1 MGPVWAVVVTY
12 NRRELLEQCLAALD
26 ASQRKPDRVLIV
38 DNAST
43 DGTPDLIRSA
53 YPRVELLELPDNQGG
68 AGGFHEGIK
77 AAHAAGAEWVW
88 VMDDDTI
95 PGSDTLA
102 NLLGAIDD
110 VPPGADAPLVL
121 ASKVV
126 WEDGKI
132 HPMNAPGYE
141 RNRVDRLVA
150 GCERGLMPLRCA
162 TFVSLMV
169 HRDAIDRH
177 GLPLKHYF
185 IWSDDIEY
193 TARILRREDA
203 GYLVPGSI
211 ALHKTKEP
219 YTAVSTTGD
228 RFYFHIRNHVFML
241 RGSSWDWREKLTLV
255 YVMGTSSL
263 AYMRFNRFKR
273 KHAAVIWRG
282 LRDGV
287 RPVPLLP

>member
-1 MGPVWAVVVTY
+1 MGEVWAVVVTY
-12 NRRELLEQCLAALD
+12 NRRDLLVQCLGALQ
-26 ASQRKPDRVLIV
+26 AQERAPDHVLVV

-43 DGTPDLIRSA
+43 DGTPDLVREA
-53 YPRVELLELPDNQGG
+53 FPWVELKVLPDNQGG
-68 AGGFHEGIK
+68 AGGFHEGLK
-77 AAHAAGAEWVW
+77 AAHAAGAEWIW
-88 VMDDDTI
+88 LMDDDTI
-95 PGSDTLA
+95 PRPDTLKT
-102 NLLGAIDD
+102 LLEAREQ
-110 VPPGADAPLVL
+110 VPPDAPDPLVL

-126 WEDGKI
+126 WEDGHI

-141 RNRVDRLVA
+141 RNRVERLVA
-150 GCERGLMPLRCA
+150 GCEHGLMPLRCA

-203 GYLVPGSI
+203 GYLVPASV
-211 ALHKTKEP
+211 ALHKTKSP

-255 YVMGTSSL
+255 YVMLTSTYS
-263 AYMRFNRFKR
+263 YMQFNRWSTVNAKVVGR
-273 KHAAVIWRG
+273 A

-287 RPVPLLP
+287 KPVPQLP

>member
-12 NRRELLEQCLAALD
+12 NRKALLEECLQALHAQERAVD
-26 ASQRKPDRVLIV
+26 HVLVI

-43 DGTPDLIRSA
+43 DGTPDMVRERFPWAQLRT
-53 YPRVELLELPDNQGG
+53 LPDNQGG
-68 AGGFHEGIK
+68 AGGFHEGLK
-77 AAHAAGAEWVW
+77 AAHDSGAEWIW
-88 VMDDDTI
+88 LMDDDTI
-95 PGSDTLA
+95 PTPTALA
-102 NLLGAIDD
+102 RLLEARER
-110 VPPGADAPLVL
+110 VPEDAQAPLVL
-121 ASKVV
+121 SSKVV
-126 WEDGKI
+126 WSDGRI

-150 GCERGLMPLRCA
+150 GVERGLMPLRCA

-203 GYLVPGSI
+203 GYLVPDSI
-211 ALHKTKEP
+211 VLHKTKEP

-255 YVMGTSSL
+255 YVMLTSSL
-263 AYMRFNRFKR
+263 SYMQFNKWSPE
-273 KHAAVIWRG
+273 KAKTIGRG

-287 RPVPLLP
+287 KRVPLLP

>member
-1 MGPVWAVVVTY
+1 MVWAVVVTY
-12 NRRELLEQCLAALD
+12 NRRALLEQNLAALQAAD
-26 ASQRKPDRVLIV
+26 PKPDHVLVV

-43 DGTPDLIRSA
+43 DGTPDLVREQYGWA
-53 YPRVELLELPDNQGG
+53 ELLELPDNQGG
-68 AGGFHEGIK
+68 AGGFHEGMK
-77 AAHAAGAEWVW
+77 HAYEQGAEWIW

-95 PGSDTLA
+95 PQPGTLGE
-102 NLLGAIDD
+102 LLAARDR
-110 VPPGADAPLVL
+110 VPKDAPAPLVL

-126 WEDGKI
+126 WEDGRI
-132 HPMNAPGYE
+132 HPMNAPGFE
-141 RNRVDRLVA
+141 RNRPERLVA
-150 GCERGLMPLRCA
+150 GAEQGLMPLRCA

-169 HRDAIDRH
+169 HRDAIARH

-185 IWSDDIEY
+185 IWSDDIEF

-203 GYLVPGSI
+203 GYLVPTSV

-255 YVMGTSSL
+255 YVMLSSSL
-263 AYMRFNRFKR
+263 AYMSFNKWSR
-273 KHAAVIWRG
+273 KHAGVIGRG

-287 RPVPLLP
+287 KPVPSLP